1 MAFCKD
7 YEFIDT
13 VKSKANRSKEG
24 LNLGVLV
31 THKSMIYWIASYNK
45 DKSKVY
51 YRCSMK
57 KNTGSTASGVV
68 DKVKL
73 PNSITGELETRFVLT
88 SCSSID
94 DHNHEGDFA
103 TVVAERIQM
112 EMAEKVEVR

>member
-1 MAFCKD
+1 MNWTVVICYLFWTVVDMAFCKD

-51 YRCSMK
+51 YWCSMK
-57 KNTGSTASGVV
+57 KNTG
-68 DKVKL
+68 
-73 PNSITGELETRFVLT
+73 R
-88 SCSSID
+88 SS
-94 DHNHEGDFA
+94 
-103 TVVAERIQM
+103 
-112 EMAEKVEVR
+112 